1 MRKLI
6 LLTVLTLGATAA
18 RAENGFFYL
27 GAGVV
32 RNSLSDITA
41 LGGLPDLKNTS
52 WKAYAG
58 VRPLNWLAAE
68 GDYIDLGSGSSSTT
82 NGTGNVTAH
91 ANGSAVAVYAVG
103 FLPIPL
109 PIVDIFGKVGL
120 AHWTATSAHWYRPE
134 VSRATARNSPG
145 ASACRRTSPSSA
157 RAWNTRTSTCRT
169 PAVRGSHRCRSSSIC
184 FDWLTAQ
191 PKLQAV
197 AQKIQALKQ
206 TYDLKR
212 YFF

>member
-27 GAGVV
+27 GAGIV
-32 RNSLSDITA
+32 RNSLTDITS

-68 GDYIDLGSGSSSTT
+68 ADYIDLGSGSSSTSSSA
-82 NGTGNVTAH
+82 GNVTAH
-91 ANGSAVAVYAVG
+91 ADGKALAAYAVG

-109 PIVDIFGKVGL
+109 PVVDVYGKAGL
-120 AHWTATSAHWYRPE
+120 ARWKLNGDVNSL
-134 VSRATARNSPG
+134 VSPG
-145 ASACRRTSPSSA
+145 SLSTNGTEFAWGIGVQAHISMFGARLEYENFNIPNTSGA
-157 RAWNTRTSTCRT
+157 KITSLS
-169 PAVRGSHRCRSSSIC
+169 V
-184 FDWLTAQ
+184 FLN
-191 PKLQAV
+191 L
-197 AQKIQALKQ
+197 
-206 TYDLKR
+206 
-212 YFF
+212 